1 MFITLSGRYC
11 SNKLPFGISSA
22 PEHFQKRM
30 NKILAGLVNDVLVFR
45 KDRAEHDTRLM
56 AVLKRLQSA
65 GVTLN

>member
-1 MFITLSGRYC
+1 
-11 SNKLPFGISSA
+11 
-22 PEHFQKRM
+22 M
-30 NKILAGLVNDVLVFR
+30 NKILAGLMNDVLVFG